1 MLTQILIATI
11 GGLSL
16 PSYFWH
22 KTHKSKKQLELTYNI
37 KIAQAM
43 GHAASIRDHITGE
56 HNLRVT
62 YMSYLIGEFFKM
74 NNKELQSLM
83 KGAFLHDIGK
93 IGIPDK
99 ILLKNGKLSDE
110 EFDIMKKHPL
120 FGKELLEDMEWFN
133 DAIDV
138 VLYHHERW
146 DGTGYPYGLK
156 GLNIPLNARIF
167 AIIDV
172 FDALMTNRP
181 YKKALNYDEAI
192 NIIKS
197 GNAKHFDPNLLDI
210 FLKLSDHFYEVIKQ
224 YTFKEL
230 KEKLLEKRK
239 KVFGI

>member
-1 MLTQILIATI
+1 MLIETIIAAI
-11 GGLSL
+11 GGSAL

-22 KTHKSKKQLELTYNI
+22 KTHKSKKQLELAYNI

-43 GHAASIRDHITGE
+43 GHAASIRDHVTGE

-62 YMSYLIGEFFKM
+62 YMSYMMGEFFKM
-74 NNKELQSLM
+74 DKKELQSLM

-110 EFDIMKKHPL
+110 EFEIMKKHTV
-120 FGKELLEDMEWFN
+120 FGKELLEDMEWFQ

-172 FDALMTNRP
+172 FDALMNNRP
-181 YKKALNYDEAI
+181 YKKALSYDETLK
-192 NIIKS
+192 IIKS
-197 GNAKHFDPNLLDI
+197 GKEKHFDPNILEI
-210 FLKLSDHFYEVIKQ
+210 FLKLSE
-224 YTFKEL
+224 
-230 KEKLLEKRK
+230 
-239 KVFGI
+239 